1 MSDRRTP
8 SRPCPALAT
17 PAAPVQGVRGAATSA
32 LLAGGVALA
41 WGLAAIATAPAA
53 QAQTPYASA
62 PAQGWSQQ
70 AQHWI
75 EQQWQQ
81 NRDSNAP
88 SQLRPE
94 IIVGQ
99 LDTRLR
105 LAPCQRV
112 EPFLPPNTRLWGR
125 SRIGLRC
132 VQGPTPWRVFLPITV
147 KAWGPAWTVRQTL
160 TPGTVLTRD
169 MAEQT
174 EVDWAEGVSPVLP
187 SEEQWVGNEAVR
199 AILPGQVLRQN
210 MVRAPQLF
218 SSGTQVKVVAS
229 GKGFALNANG
239 EAVGH
244 GYLGQSVRVRMA
256 SGRVIV
262 GVVRSADTVEIQI

>member
-1 MSDRRTP
+1 MLDR
-8 SRPCPALAT
+8 
-17 PAAPVQGVRGAATSA
+17 
-32 LLAGGVALA
+32 LLPPHPT
-41 WGLAAIATAPAA
+41 AIQPNHRVVDAPAA
-53 QAQTPYASA
+53 LRQWARQAALACGVAAACCTGAWAQTQS
-62 PAQGWSQQ
+62 WSQQ

-75 EQQWQQ
+75 EQQWQH
-81 NRDSNAP
+81 NRDSSAP
-88 SQLRPE
+88 NNLRPE
-94 IIVGQ
+94 IVVGQ

-132 VQGPTPWRVFLPITV
+132 VQGPTPWSVFLPITV

-169 MAEQT
+169 MAEAT

-187 SEEQWVGNEAVR
+187 SEEQWVGSETVR
-199 AILPGQVLRQN
+199 AIMPGQVLRQN
-210 MVRAPQLF
+210 MVRPPQLF
-218 SSGTQVKVVAS
+218 SAGAQVKVVAS

-244 GYLGQSVRVRMA
+244 GYLGQNVRVRMA
-256 SGRVIV
+256 SGRVIS

>member
-1 MSDRRTP
+1 MPERVSLRT
-8 SRPCPALAT
+8 R
-17 PAAPVQGVRGAATSA
+17 SA
-32 LLAGGVALA
+32 LPIPHTCGHTAPPRSLTGLTLGSALA
-41 WGLAAIATAPAA
+41 WGLAAIATATAA
-53 QAQTPYASA
+53 QTPTPYASA
-62 PAQGWSQQ
+62 PPQSWSQQ

-75 EQQWQQ
+75 EQQWRQ
-81 NRDSNAP
+81 NRDNNTP

-94 IIVGQ
+94 IVVGQ

-132 VQGPTPWRVFLPITV
+132 VQGSTPWQVFLPITV

-160 TPGTVLTRD
+160 TAGTVLTRD

-187 SEEQWVGNEAVR
+187 TEEQWVGNETVR

-210 MVRAPQLF
+210 MVRSPQLF
-218 SSGTQVKVVAS
+218 SAGTQVKVVANGS
-229 GKGFALNANG
+229 GFALNANG